1 MDYKIII
8 SVYAALI
15 STIVFIW
22 RIFEFYYDRKGKFTI
37 RMNNVYKVP
46 LLIGDM
52 TQGTSFLIIKITNIS
67 NNKRYIEEPTFI
79 SDSKDYKNF
88 NLLKLDKTVNY
99 PLVLEPGQTHEYS
112 VNLNDLIIEL
122 KIHQI
127 TKIKTIL
134 RDTHNKK
141 YYSDWFELKL

>member
-67 NNKRYIEEPTFI
+67 NNKRFIEEPTFI

>member
-1 MDYKIII
+1 MDYKVII
-8 SVYAALI
+8 SIYAALI

-22 RIFEFYYDRKGKFTI
+22 RIYEFYHDKKGKFII
-37 RMNNVYKVP
+37 RMNNIYRAP
-46 LLIGDM
+46 LLIGNM
-52 TQGTSFLIIKITNIS
+52 AQGASFLVIKITNIS
-67 NNKRYIEEPTFI
+67 KNKRYIEEPTFI

-88 NLLKLDKTVNY
+88 NLLKLDKTENY
-99 PLVLEPGQTHEYS
+99 PFVLEPGQTHEYS

-134 RDTHNKK
+134 RDTHNKR

>member
-1 MDYKIII
+1 
-8 SVYAALI
+8 
-15 STIVFIW
+15 
-22 RIFEFYYDRKGKFTI
+22 
-37 RMNNVYKVP
+37 MNNIYRAP
-46 LLIGDM
+46 LLLGGM
-52 TQGTSFLIIKITNIS
+52 AQGTSFLVIKITNIS

-88 NLLKLDKTVNY
+88 NLLKLDKTENY

-134 RDTHNKK
+134 RDTHNKR
-141 YYSDWFELKL
+141 YYSDWFELRL